1 MLTKDNNDWW
11 GASPV
16 MRDLVKEGRK
26 LTWKKSYND
35 TKRRKVVEDFE
46 FSINIYEACQARSHL
61 KVRMFGKYRMPTGL
75 DELCADL
82 FSLSLTHKLIAVD
95 AQYLEIVVEKSKN
108 GQTNIDESV
117 MKAMMNIQKKIVK
130 QLSKRKAR

>member
-1 MLTKDNNDWW
+1 MLSKDNNDWW
-11 GASPV
+11 CASPS
-16 MRDLVKEGRK
+16 MSDLVKEGRK

-35 TKRRKVVEDFE
+35 TKRRKVCEEFK
-46 FSINIYEACQARSHL
+46 FSINIYEVRQAGRYL
-61 KVRMFGKYRMPTGL
+61 KVRALGAYQMPNGL

-82 FSLSLTHKLIAVD
+82 FSLSMTHKLIAVD
-95 AQYLEIVVEKSKN
+95 AQYLDMVVEESKD

-130 QLSKRKAR
+130 QLSRRKAR